1 MPTTPEQS
9 DNLLYHNGEFVSAK
23 TPILSVKD
31 QAIVLGQ
38 GIFETLVAYSGKPFL
53 PDRHYARLK
62 AGADAMGLEIP
73 SEEGL
78 LDAMLSTLS
87 RNGLEDAG
95 RVRIR
100 ITVTGG
106 LSDLRFSNTKG
117 AENLMIETTVAPEI
131 SHPAKTITLPFARN
145 DKGAL
150 SGLKTINYG
159 ENVVAVRMARAA
171 GADEGIYGNTV
182 GNLCEGT
189 WSNVFV
195 CHEGQWITPPLS
207 SGCLPG
213 VSRAHLLDVA
223 RAAGISI
230 EEVDLPLSELAHVE
244 SAFLTSTLREA
255 QPVSHIDGRE
265 LPKPRPE
272 TLGKIV
278 SAFRESVES
287 LL

>member
-1 MPTTPEQS
+1 MATDTENS
-9 DNLLYHNGEFVSAK
+9 SNLLYHNGEFVPANS
-23 TPILSVKD
+23 PVLSVKD

-53 PDRHYARLK
+53 PEPHYIRLK
-62 AGADAMGLEIP
+62 AGADAMGLDIP
-73 SEEGL
+73 EEESL
-78 LDAMLSTLS
+78 PEAMLETLE
-87 RNGLEDAG
+87 RNKLETTE

-106 LSDLRFSNTKG
+106 ISDMRFSNTKG
-117 AENLMIETTVAPEI
+117 AENLMIEVGVAPVI
-131 SHPAKTITLPFARN
+131 SHHAKTITLPFARN
-145 DKGAL
+145 EKGAL

-159 ENVVAVRMARAA
+159 ENVVAVRKARAA

-195 CHEGQWITPPLS
+195 CKEGQWITPPLS

-223 RAAGISI
+223 RTAGISI
-230 EEVDLPLSELAHVE
+230 EEVDIPLSDLANVD

-255 QPVSHIDGRE
+255 QPISHIDGRE
-265 LPKPRPE
+265 LPEVTPDSLK
-272 TLGKIV
+272 KIAT
-278 SAFRESVES
+278 AFRESVES
-287 LL
+287 LR